1 MGGWGGGGTEC
12 SRSDCPRMLSG
23 MLRGQPGWESIPGV
37 KVISMHGKKELK
49 SSGRVVRP
57 RCSLCAH
64 LLVTLMVEQL
74 PVDVSS
80 VADSVQQSESI
91 AVFAGPDS
99 PI

>member
-1 MGGWGGGGTEC
+1 MESF
-12 SRSDCPRMLSG
+12 SRC
-23 MLRGQPGWESIPGV
+23 GQPGWESIPGV